1 MTLGDLMRKGSQL
14 APQAIGA
21 WETSTGA
28 TCALSA
34 AYYAAKEEG
43 LV

>member
-1 MTLGDLMRKGSQL
+1 MRKGAEM

-21 WETSTGA
+21 WEKEGA